1 MCKNIELNPALKK
14 SGKLFGR
21 FQIYFDK
28 ILCNMKENVCNFRA
42 EQIVCARSV
51 KYFKYGNA
59 SDAQRTGG
67 AKEASRRLSEPS
79 RGRERIP
86 WLLHFSGGH
95 ARPYRHRHQR
105 CVKSVEI
112 INVYLF
118 SLCFFS
124 VFIYIIIK

>member
-42 EQIVCARSV
+42 EQIVCTRSV

-59 SDAQRTGG
+59 SDAQRTGR
-67 AKEASRRLSEPS
+67 AKEASRRLFEPS

-86 WLLHFSGGH
+86 WLLRFSGRH
-95 ARPYRHRHQR
+95 ARPYRHRHQALLKAL
-105 CVKSVEI
+105 KSS
-112 INVYLF
+112 NYT
-118 SLCFFS
+118 FFPS
-124 VFIYIIIK
+124 VFFRL